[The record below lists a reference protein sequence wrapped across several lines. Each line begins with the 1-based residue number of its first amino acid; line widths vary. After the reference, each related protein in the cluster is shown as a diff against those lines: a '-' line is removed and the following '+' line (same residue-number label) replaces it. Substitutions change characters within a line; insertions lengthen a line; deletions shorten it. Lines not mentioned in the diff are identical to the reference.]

1 MQRTSPVPRSLWQR
15 RRVSRVRR
23 GRRNAR
29 HQGTARRA
37 SSGPNYSAFG
47 KLQADVYIDDKGR
60 EYVVANLSR
69 HGQAATPSQPG
80 HQVLFS
86 RIPIRRRS
94 QAARRKGTPIGGANT
109 SAGAVAS
116 RSGGNWM
123 PRWPMLGQDLTLFR
137 IRDQVLARG
146 TVYSVLTLPR
156 SATARI
162 ELKADLY
169 VSAAENDGEPMAD
182 PSIFLRWIV
191 GAAAGGGGGRVRS
204 GNETATVALTEGL
217 PRSTGL
223 ESI

>member
-1 MQRTSPVPRSLWQR
+1 MMQRNSPAPRSLWQR
-15 RRVSRVRR
+15 RRTGRVRR
-23 GRRNAR
+23 ARRNLR
-29 HQGTARRA
+29 QQGTQRA

-47 KLQADVYIDDKGR
+47 KLEADVYIDASGR
-60 EYVVANLSR
+60 EYLVANLSR
-69 HGQAATPSQPG
+69 HGQAAKPSRPG

-94 QAARRKGTPIGGANT
+94 KAARRKGTPIGGANT
-109 SAGAVAS
+109 STGAVAS

-123 PRWPMLGQDLTLFR
+123 PRWPLLGQELTLFR
-137 IRDQVLARG
+137 LRDQVLAHG
-146 TVYSVLTLPR
+146 TVYSVLTVPR

-169 VSAAENDGEPMAD
+169 MSAAGETVAD

-191 GAAAGGGGGRVRS
+191 GGGSASGGGMVRPGS
-204 GNETATVALTEGL
+204 GNKGAAEG
-217 PRSTGL
+217 PGPWSASL

>member
-15 RRVSRVRR
+15 RRTGRVRR

-29 HQGTARRA
+29 HQGMRA

-47 KLQADVYIDDKGR
+47 KLNADVYIDAKGR
-60 EYVVANLSR
+60 EYVVANASQ
-69 HGQAATPSQPG
+69 HGQAAKPSLPG
-80 HQVLFS
+80 HGVLFS

-94 QAARRKGTPIGGANT
+94 KAARRKGTPIGGANT

-116 RSGGNWM
+116 RSGGPWM
-123 PRWPMLGQDLTLFR
+123 PRWPLLGQELTLFR
-137 IRDQVLARG
+137 LRDQVLARG
-146 TVYSVLTLPR
+146 TVYSVLTMPR

-169 VSAAENDGEPMAD
+169 VSTAENETVAD
-182 PSIFLRWIV
+182 PSIFLRWL
-191 GAAAGGGGGRVRS
+191 GGGGGGMTRLGS
-204 GNETATVALTEGL
+204 GTNVPSDPSAVVGRTESF
-217 PRSTGL
+217 PAVSDV